1 MWNRNFAFV
10 SERCDF
16 IWAILIISNYVM
28 WFTYITFRHKYKWLL
43 TRISIFK
50 NSRIALANPV
60 SLMTYL
66 ITKVLQLRPIR
77 ILIWKLGKIVQQ
89 TSTYSAPNLKSSQKS
104 KVVKIFISFGQQ
116 TTVWKFH
123 KFSITH
129 ILREINFGDSKS
141 AKSAIAFYQI

>member
-1 MWNRNFAFV
+1 
-10 SERCDF
+10 
-16 IWAILIISNYVM
+16 
-28 WFTYITFRHKYKWLL
+28 
-43 TRISIFK
+43 
-50 NSRIALANPV
+50 
-60 SLMTYL
+60 MTYL

-141 AKSAIAFYQI
+141 AKSNQPF